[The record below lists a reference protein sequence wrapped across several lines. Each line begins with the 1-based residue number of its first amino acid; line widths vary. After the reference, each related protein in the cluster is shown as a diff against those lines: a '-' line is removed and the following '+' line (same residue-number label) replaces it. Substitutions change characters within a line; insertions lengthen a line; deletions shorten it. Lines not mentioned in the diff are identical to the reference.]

1 MSQSRPHGPY
11 VIQSDL
17 IGAHFGEYYKKRDT
31 ARHQPSS
38 WHASPLDATY
48 WQTKHDAQQ
57 EIARAF
63 PSHPECYL
71 IIPAHTAYAAHCQI
85 TQQAHLPE
93 LSLEKG
99 AVAA

>member
-17 IGAHFGEYYKKRDT
+17 IGARFGEFYKKRDAVQRT
-31 ARHQPSS
+31 GS
-38 WHASPLDATY
+38 WHTSPLEATY
-48 WQTKHDAQQ
+48 FQTKHDAQV
-57 EIARAF
+57 EINRAF

-71 IIPAHTAYAAHCQI
+71 IIPAHTAYAAHCHQ